1 MKKIIDL
8 THSVA
13 PDMPVFP
20 GDPPVN
26 FRVAAE
32 IPRDGF
38 RETELTISS
47 HTGTHVDAPS
57 HVVPGGLTLDRL
69 PMTSFFGTAVVVDCT
84 RIPAGGRVTLDLIR
98 ETRCADKAE
107 FLILRTGWGKFWGNE
122 KFFGDYPVLDVEA
135 ARWIVAA
142 HKKSVGLD
150 VMSLDPI
157 SSESLPLHHILLGG
171 GVLIVENL
179 CCLEE
184 LPSGL
189 FNFCAF
195 PLKLA
200 DADGSPA
207 RAAAFFDEE

>member
-1 MKKIIDL
+1 MRKIIDL
-8 THSVA
+8 THPVA

-32 IPRDGF
+32 ISRDGF
-38 RETELTISS
+38 HETELTISS

-57 HVVPGGLTLDRL
+57 HVIPGGLTLDRL

-84 RIPAGGRVTLDLIR
+84 DIPAGGRVTLDKIR
-98 ETRCADKAE
+98 GTKGADEAE
-107 FLILRTGWGKFWGNE
+107 FLILRTGWENFWGNE
-122 KFFGDYPVLDVEA
+122 KFFGDYPVLEDEA
-135 ARWIVAA
+135 ARWIVDA
-142 HKKSVGLD
+142 HKKGVGLD

-157 SSESLPLHHILLGG
+157 SSESLPLHHILLSA

-179 CCLEE
+179 RCLED

-189 FNFCAF
+189 FNFCAL
-195 PLKLA
+195 PIKLA

-207 RAAAFFDEE
+207 RAVAFWDEE

>member
-1 MKKIIDL
+1 MRKIIDL
-8 THSVA
+8 THRLA

-32 IPRDGF
+32 ISRDGF

-57 HVVPGGLTLDRL
+57 HVIPGGLTLDRL
-69 PMTSFFGTAVVVDCT
+69 PMANFFGTAVVVDCT
-84 RIPAGGRVTLDLIR
+84 GIPDGGRVTLDKIR
-98 ETRCADKAE
+98 ETKGADEAE
-107 FLILRTGWGKFWGNE
+107 FLIFRTEWGKFWGSE
-122 KFFGDYPVLDVEA
+122 KFFGEYPVLDENT
-135 ARWIVAA
+135 ARWIVDA
-142 HKKSVGLD
+142 HKKGVGLD

-157 SSESLPLHHILLGG
+157 PSESLPLHHILLGG

-179 CCLEE
+179 CCLEK

-189 FNFCAF
+189 FNFCAL
-195 PLKLA
+195 PIKLS

-207 RAAAFFDEE
+207 RAVAFLDGK